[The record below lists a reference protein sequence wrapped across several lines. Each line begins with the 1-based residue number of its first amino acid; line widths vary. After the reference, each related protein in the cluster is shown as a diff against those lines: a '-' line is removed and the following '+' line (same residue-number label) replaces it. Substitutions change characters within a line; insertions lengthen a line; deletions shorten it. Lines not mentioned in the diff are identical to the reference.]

1 MHFYPP
7 LGFPADRLSHWSRV
21 TPVESVSVICA
32 FSLVV
37 WYGHV
42 PRSCYGNHYGSASD
56 PVSSLDQTL
65 LSAATWGQTTGS
77 LTYVARGRKRRS
89 GGMHL
94 SSVWTWSSYLQNML
108 EFILQ
113 KFFQFCLVQRVTL
126 LILGGI
132 LVENFG
138 DGDDAF

>member
-1 MHFYPP
+1 
-7 LGFPADRLSHWSRV
+7 
-21 TPVESVSVICA
+21 
-32 FSLVV
+32 
-37 WYGHV
+37 
-42 PRSCYGNHYGSASD
+42 
-56 PVSSLDQTL
+56 
-65 LSAATWGQTTGS
+65 
-77 LTYVARGRKRRS
+77 
-89 GGMHL
+89 MHL
-94 SSVWTWSSYLQNML
+94 SSVRTWSSYLQNML